1 MLKER
6 ILLIEL
12 NNGDIGSRVARSEL
26 YESLCTPYLCGK
38 KFHYFAIMKSI
49 AIVFSFL
56 FLLSACN
63 NSEEAKPKSD
73 NDMDAARNFLDAA
86 LKGDYKDASAYM
98 LKDSANLEYLNVTER
113 GYQRLSPDERS
124 RLKAASLRF
133 FDTRQVNDSTTI
145 TIFANSYK
153 NDKDTLRI
161 IRANGRWLVDLKYL
175 FEHDTD
181 TSSYNQ
187 KNKIDTI
194 QK

>member
-1 MLKER
+1 
-6 ILLIEL
+6 
-12 NNGDIGSRVARSEL
+12 
-26 YESLCTPYLCGK
+26 
-38 KFHYFAIMKSI
+38 MKSI
-49 AIVFSFL
+49 ALVFSFL
-56 FLLSACN
+56 FLLTACN
-63 NSEEAKPKSD
+63 NSDEEAKSKSD

-133 FDTRQVNDSTTI
+133 FDTKQVNDSTTI

-161 IRANGRWLVDLKYL
+161 VRTNGRWLVDFKYL
-175 FEHDTD
+175 FEHGTD

-194 QK
+194 HK

>member
-1 MLKER
+1 
-6 ILLIEL
+6 
-12 NNGDIGSRVARSEL
+12 
-26 YESLCTPYLCGK
+26 
-38 KFHYFAIMKSI
+38 MKSI
-49 AIVFSFL
+49 ALVFSFL
-56 FLLSACN
+56 FLLTNCN
-63 NSEEAKPKSD
+63 NSDEEAKTKSD

-113 GYQRLSPDERS
+113 SYQRLSSDEKS
-124 RLKAASLRF
+124 GLKAASLRF
-133 FDTRQVNDSTTI
+133 FDTKQVNDSTTV

-161 IRANGRWLVDLKYL
+161 VRANGRWLVDLKYL
-175 FEHDTD
+175 FEHGMD
-181 TSSYNQ
+181 TSSNNQ